1 MSETKRKTIGEM
13 SGDTRILINYITK
26 RMIKDGEESISYA
39 DLCSA
44 IGGRDVQNDARGI
57 LATARKHV
65 EDENNILIETVST
78 VGIKKSKQYVGVLAF
93 ATKQVR
99 RLSGKAVRRVAH
111 AVADKYADLSNEE
124 KIGIGA
130 YMSGLAAIRLCGEA
144 KNIRKIEGRL
154 KETSTK
160 ELPTAE
166 TLRLFEK

>member
-13 SGDTRILINYITK
+13 SGDTRILINYITAK
-26 RMIKDGEESISYA
+26 LVKDGEESISYA

-99 RLSGKAVRRVAH
+99 RLSGKAVRRVAN
-111 AVADKYADLSNEE
+111 AVADKDLSNDER
-124 KIGIGA
+124 IGVGA